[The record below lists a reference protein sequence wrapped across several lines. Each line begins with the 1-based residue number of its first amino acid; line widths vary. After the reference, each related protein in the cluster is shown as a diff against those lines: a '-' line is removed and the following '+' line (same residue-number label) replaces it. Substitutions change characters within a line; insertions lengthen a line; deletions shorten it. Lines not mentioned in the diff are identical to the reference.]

1 MNVRILSLIALAV
14 LVAGCEEQEQA
25 FPGYHNSNL
34 VGGVEP
40 WAVEAAND
48 QAIQNAI
55 VRQSTLFPYHFV
67 EDSDELNYLGARDLA
82 SLMRHYREHSGRLNM
97 RQGHVSRKLYH
108 ARLAFVKGALQSH
121 GINAKRLRITDL
133 PAAGDGMPGELV
145 IEILTQEAPASTTT
159 SATSLLS
166 GA

>member
-14 LVAGCEEQEQA
+14 LVTGCEKQS
-25 FPGYHNSNL
+25 FPGYHNSNQ
-34 VGGVEP
+34 VGGVDP
-40 WAVEAAND
+40 WAVESAND

-67 EDSDELNYLGARDLA
+67 EDSAELNYLGTRDMA
-82 SLMRHYREHSGRLNM
+82 SLIRHYQEHPGRLNM
-97 RQGHVSRKLYH
+97 RQGYVSRKLYH
-108 ARLAFVKGALQSH
+108 SRIAFVKGALQSH
-121 GINAKRLRITDL
+121 GINAKRLRVTDL

-145 IEILTQEAPASTTT
+145 IEILTQEAPAVTPST
-159 SATSLLS
+159 SASSLLS